1 MFDIAHAFTKEL
13 TIRVSKHQLCIYDG
27 AGSMIY
33 EDNNKCLFEF
43 NQMFLALNRVIH
55 NRMGSASMGR
65 VGSGLCE
72 VCGYWSSSTVSQM
85 C

>member
-1 MFDIAHAFTKEL
+1 MFDIASAFTTEL